1 MTKYTKPAIL
11 TLWYSLLLLLTQYT
25 LAQNPQRQYKTHRS
39 SKHTLVVQTND
50 GTLSLRVFNPYI
62 IEVSFE
68 KAGKTGFQNPDSSHA
83 VVLKPQKT
91 KIDLTITNQTLE
103 WATSALKV
111 VIQKKPFQLSFY
123 HGTQLITSEAAGY
136 FETKGKQDY
145 LKGFAFNLDKNE
157 HLYGTGERALPMNRR
172 GYRLELYNK
181 AHYAYSNESKLMG
194 YNIPL
199 VLSSKKY
206 AIYFDNAP
214 KGFIDLGKTNP
225 NQLTFESTGG
235 KMTYYFIAAP
245 SLAKVVSQ
253 YTALTGRQPLPPR
266 WALGNIATRY
276 GYRSEDQVKEVVK
289 AYKDKDFPLD
299 AVILDHYWYGKGE
312 IKKTVAMGDLD
323 WYAPH
328 WKSGAGLV
336 ADLKKQNIQT
346 VLITQPF
353 VLTNSKNFAET
364 SQQGLLTKD
373 VQGKTFVIPD
383 FYFGKTGLLDIFQ
396 PATRQWFWSKYKK
409 HINTGVHG
417 WWGDLGE
424 PEMHPAAMRHTQGKA
439 DDLHNVFGH
448 YWAKLIAEGYQKEYP
463 KVRPF
468 ILMRAG
474 FAGSQRFGLIPWSGD
489 VSRTWGGL
497 QSQIPLALNMS
508 LAGLSYMH
516 SDLGGFAGGKLSP
529 ELYTRWLQYGV
540 FQPIYRPH
548 SQESVPSEPIYY
560 ADSTQQI
567 VRKFIKLRY
576 QMLPYN
582 YTLAYENAT
591 KGAPLMRP
599 LFFLEPD
606 NQKLYQE
613 NTQYLWG
620 NNFLVVPILKKGQ
633 TSVQVYFP
641 KGHNW
646 VDFWSDK
653 VYKGGSTATIA
664 VSLDKIPVFVR
675 TGAFVPM
682 VEGLSNTSAYSSKN
696 LTLHYYFDE
705 SLKGEQKGGM
715 YEDDG
720 KNAQA
725 LKRKKYELLE
735 FEAASEDGYHEI
747 EFERSRRSYRG
758 APKQRK
764 VTLVIHNKRFTT
776 IKKAEKIDKKSIKLS
791 YNASKNQ
798 TIITFV
804 WKKRKAQLFLK

>member
-25 LAQNPQRQYKTHRS
+25 FAQNPQRQYKTHRS

-50 GTLSLRVFNPYI
+50 GTLSLRAFNPHI

-68 KAGKTGFQNPDSSHA
+68 KTGFQNPDSSHA
-83 VVLKPQKT
+83 IVLKPQKT
-91 KIDLTITNQTLE
+91 KINLKVTNQTLE

-123 HGTQLITSEAAGY
+123 RGKQLITSEAAGY

-157 HLYGTGERALPMNRR
+157 YLYGTGERALPMNRR

-206 AIYFDNAP
+206 ALYFDNAP

-225 NQLTFESTGG
+225 NQLTFESIGG

-245 SLAKVVSQ
+245 SLAQVVSQ
-253 YTALTGRQPLPPR
+253 YTSLTGRQPLPPR

-276 GYRSEDQVKEVVK
+276 GYRNEDQVKEVVK
-289 AYKDKDFPLD
+289 AYQDKDFPLD

-312 IKKTVAMGDLD
+312 IKKSVAMGDLD
-323 WYAPH
+323 WYAPN

-353 VLTNSKNFAET
+353 VLTNSKNFVAT

-373 VQGKTFVIPD
+373 AQGKTFVIPD

-396 PATRQWFWSKYKK
+396 PATCQWFWSKYKK

-424 PEMHPAAMRHTQGKA
+424 PEMHPSAMRHTQGKA

-516 SDLGGFAGGKLSP
+516 SDLGGFAGDKLNP

-548 SQESVPSEPIYY
+548 SQEAVPSEPIYY
-560 ADSTQQI
+560 ADSTQKI

-591 KGAPLMRP
+591 KGTPLMRP
-599 LFFLEPD
+599 LFFLEPN

-613 NTQYLWG
+613 NSQYLWG
-620 NNFLVVPILKKGQ
+620 NDFLVAPILKKGQ

-641 KGHNW
+641 KGYNW

-653 VYKGGSTATIA
+653 VYKGGTTATIA

-675 TGAFVPM
+675 TGAFIPM
-682 VEGLSNTSAYSSKN
+682 VEGLSNTSKYSSKN
-696 LTLHYYFDE
+696 LTVHYYFDE
-705 SLKGEQKGGM
+705 SLKEEQEGLM

-735 FEAASEDGYHEI
+735 FEAEPEDGYFEI
-747 EFERSRRSYRG
+747 EFGRSRRSYKG
-758 APKQRK
+758 APKRRK
-764 VTLVIHNKRFTT
+764 VTLVIHNKKFTT
-776 IKKAEKIDKKSIKLS
+776 IKKAEKIDKKSVQLT
-791 YNASKNQ
+791 YDAAKNQ
-798 TIITFV
+798 TTITFV